1 MKNMAYLF
9 ILLGAVLR
17 VIPHPGNFAPIAAI
31 ALFGGAYLSRKQA
44 MFVPILAMVISD
56 FFIGFDSWTTRA
68 LVYGSFMLTAGIG
81 MWLKN
86 HKNVYTVTG
95 ASLIS
100 SVTFFLVTNLPF
112 VHPVSLYP
120 YTLEGTLA
128 SYTNALPFFKNTVM
142 GDLFYT
148 AVFFGAFEVVR
159 YWVSKKAVA
168 QSTVS

>member
-1 MKNMAYLF
+1 MKNMAYFF

-68 LVYGSFMLTAGIG
+68 LVYGSFMLTAVIG

-95 ASLIS
+95 ASLVS
-100 SVTFFLVTNLPF
+100 STIFFLVTNLPF

-148 AVFFGAFEVVR
+148 AVFFGMFELVR